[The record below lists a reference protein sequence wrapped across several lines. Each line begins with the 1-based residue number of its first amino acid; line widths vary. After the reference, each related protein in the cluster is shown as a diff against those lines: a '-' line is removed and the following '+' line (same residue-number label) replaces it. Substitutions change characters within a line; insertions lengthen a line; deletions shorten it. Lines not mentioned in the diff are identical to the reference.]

1 MTDHKPFDPHPNPG
15 IPPRDTIPGPAQVN
29 PPAPAAPGFDAPTE
43 AFELDDTEPTPGVR
57 FDQPPAAE
65 PAPAGGP
72 HDLKEATAG
81 AAADVKDA
89 TAAAAADL
97 TDAAATVAA
106 DVRDV
111 VTDRAAGVAEVVKN
125 EAAQLSDEA
134 RLQLRE
140 LVTQASGQ
148 VREQADTGR
157 QQVADLLRSLAG
169 ELGEMAS
176 RSQQDGP
183 VTALAKQ
190 AAHRTGELS
199 HWLQDA
205 STDDVL
211 DELRRFARRRPATF
225 LIGAAIAGVVVGRL
239 TRNLLAD
246 QER

>member
-15 IPPRDTIPGPAQVN
+15 IPPRDTIPGPAEVN

-57 FDQPPAAE
+57 FDQPPAA
-65 PAPAGGP
+65 
-72 HDLKEATAG
+72 
-81 AAADVKDA
+81 DVKDA

-97 TDAAATVAA
+97 TDAAATAAA

-205 STDDVL
+205 STNDVL